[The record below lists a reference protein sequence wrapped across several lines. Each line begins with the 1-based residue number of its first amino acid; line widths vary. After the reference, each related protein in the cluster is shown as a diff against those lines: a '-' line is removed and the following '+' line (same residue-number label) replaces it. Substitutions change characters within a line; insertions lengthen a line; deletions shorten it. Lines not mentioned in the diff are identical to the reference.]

1 MTQTVAIIGAT
12 GTQGGSVLR
21 ALYATG
27 KYNIVAVTRDVSS
40 ASAIKIKTD
49 HPNVKLFTA
58 NLDNVESLRQAFKGA
73 DIVFGVT
80 QFMQPDIIN
89 RVASGDVD
97 AEFHQGKN
105 IVDAAVAVGV
115 KDIVFSTIYSLK
127 EVSGGKYAEAY
138 QSEAKHKIEEYIK
151 SKAAAGEIRGAFIHL
166 GCYMSSFAAFSSV
179 SADDNL
185 TVNFAFP
192 LKPTTRIP
200 LVEAA
205 NDTGSVVAHILDNFD
220 EYAGKATLVSSGYYE
235 AQYVAEAYTEATGK
249 PARYIQLP
257 YNITGSAAAE
267 QMFRGFD
274 EFGSVLNDDKNL
286 EINKRL
292 AHKHTTPVEFFKS
305 SGWTGPSQK
314 NI

>member
-27 KYNIVAVTRDVSS
+27 QYNIVAVTRDVSS
-40 ASAIKIKTD
+40 ASASKIKAD
-49 HPNVKLFTA
+49 HPNVKLATA
-58 NLDNVESLRQAFKGA
+58 NLDNIESLKQAFEGA
-73 DIVFGVT
+73 EIVFGVT
-80 QFMQPDIIN
+80 QFMQPDILS

-105 IVDAAVAVGV
+105 IVDAAVAAGV

-151 SKAAAGEIRGAFIHL
+151 SRAAAGEIRGAFIHL
-166 GCYMSSFAAFSSV
+166 GCYMSNFAAFASV

-205 NDTGSVVAHILDNFD
+205 NDTGSVVSHILDNFD

-257 YNITGSAAAE
+257 YNITGSVAAE

-274 EFGSVLNDDKNL
+274 EFGSILNDDKNL

-292 AHKHTTPVEFFKS
+292 ARKHTTPVEFFKS
-305 SGWTGPSQK
+305 SGWTGPSQ
-314 NI
+314 